1 MKIRLWAV
9 SLAALGILA
18 FGTPRPLQAQQRQRV
33 TADVA
38 PPLSASRDVK
48 ADEEPGVPKGETYA
62 DMVAPD
68 AAPGRFPDKA
78 PAGAGQPIASSP
90 ASIDSKPAEDTGVKF
105 KFKPGDN
112 NLLQMESNSGLFKFY
127 AGGRLQVDAVWLTT
141 KDNVQA
147 PRDKGGIGN
156 VQDAVN
162 FINEHKK

>member
-9 SLAALGILA
+9 SLAAFGILA

-62 DMVAPD
+62 DMVALD

-90 ASIDSKPAEDTGVKF
+90 ASIDSKPAEFGTLRDDVDRATGGV
-105 KFKPGDN
+105 
-112 NLLQMESNSGLFKFY
+112 
-127 AGGRLQVDAVWLTT
+127 
-141 KDNVQA
+141 A
-147 PRDKGGIGN
+147 PIECSLGTL
-156 VQDAVN
+156 
-162 FINEHKK
+162 